1 MNAAISPVLWTAM
14 LIAFGCFALAMV
26 ITLIRLFIGPSAQD
40 RVLALDYLTITALLL
55 MLVLGL
61 RHHSSMYFEAATLV
75 AMLGFITSIGLA
87 RFLLRG
93 EVVE

>member
-1 MNAAISPVLWTAM
+1 MTPAISPMLWTAM

-26 ITLIRLFIGPSAQD
+26 ITVIRLFIGPSAQD

-61 RHHSSMYFEAATLV
+61 RHHSSMYFEAALLV

>member
-1 MNAAISPVLWTAM
+1 MTPAITPLLWTAM

-26 ITLIRLFIGPSAQD
+26 ITVIRLFIGPSAQD

-61 RHHSSMYFEAATLV
+61 RHHSSMYFEAALLV

>member
-1 MNAAISPVLWTAM
+1 MTPAISPLLWTAM

-26 ITLIRLFIGPSAQD
+26 ITVIRLFIGPSAQD

-61 RHHSSMYFEAATLV
+61 RHHSSMYFEAALLV
-75 AMLGFITSIGLA
+75 SMLGFITSIGLA

>member
-1 MNAAISPVLWTAM
+1 MSPILAVAISVTLM
-14 LIAFGCFALAMV
+14 LYAIAMV
-26 ITLIRLFIGPSAQD
+26 FGLMRMVRGPSAQD

-61 RHHSSMYFEAATLV
+61 RHHSSMYFEAALLV
-75 AMLGFITSIGLA
+75 SMLGFITSIGLA